1 MGEKG
6 GCGPVLAEKALG
18 PFLEGG
24 SGTSSGSDSDLTS
37 TYNSKSASEY
47 MPAVDPH
54 SEELPVLPMTIAP
67 LKDPMEQVVQK
78 QIPINLQKREM

>member
-6 GCGPVLAEKALG
+6 GCGPVLAEKTLG

-24 SGTSSGSDSDLTS
+24 SGTSSGSESDLTS
-37 TYNSKSASEY
+37 TYNSKSASEH

-54 SEELPVLPMTIAP
+54 SEELPALSVTTAP
-67 LKDPMEQVVQK
+67 LKDPMEQGVQK